1 MEKENIHIGTL
12 IKERMK
18 ELHIS
23 PTELAKRL
31 GYSLPGTTSIFE
43 RKTMQTDVLLM
54 VCKALDYDFFKHY
67 ASYDMPQDEKAG
79 GDAEMKKELAER
91 EKEIAEL
98 KKELEYLKK
107 IVRLYEE
114 KKG

>member
-1 MEKENIHIGTL
+1 MEKENIHIGSM
-12 IKERMK
+12 IKAKMK
-18 ELHIS
+18 EKNLS
-23 PTELAKRL
+23 PTGFAKRL

-67 ASYDMPQDEKAG
+67 TDCPEAV
-79 GDAEMKKELAER
+79 GDVALRKELTQR
-91 EKEIAEL
+91 EKEIVDL

-107 IVRLYEE
+107 IVGLYEE
-114 KKG
+114 RKSGKI